1 MQRLRTQLAHML
13 DPRLQRRAYKAL
25 LGVEALGH
33 RLGGNCWRCRGSVA
47 EHVAEVECRGLVGR
61 GPDGGFRLFAGLA
74 VNAVDV
80 VHTAQVQFTQ
90 LFDRHLQGMDQFA
103 DRIRV
108 GAQVV
113 EQVLGFFTLL
123 VQQLLE
129 VFLAPGVQAVL
140 QQVGAALFQLFFD
153 TGELEVDVADAPEA
167 ATEAA
172 DPAVIEF
179 EHRGPGVSRVLDVPQ
194 HRRALREALL

>member
-1 MQRLRTQLAHML
+1 M
-13 DPRLQRRAYKAL
+13 
-25 LGVEALGH
+25 
-33 RLGGNCWRCRGSVA
+33 
-47 EHVAEVECRGLVGR
+47 
-61 GPDGGFRLFAGLA
+61 F
-74 VNAVDV
+74 
-80 VHTAQVQFTQ
+80 
-90 LFDRHLQGMDQFA
+90 
-103 DRIRV
+103 
-108 GAQVV
+108 
-113 EQVLGFFTLL
+113 
-123 VQQLLE
+123 
-129 VFLAPGVQAVL
+129 